1 MSRFRF
7 SRPSHG
13 WGARGTG
20 VPCPACGEGE
30 LEVRFGCLSTRFAC
44 ATCAKPF
51 DLADLVQRLDEEQ
64 FEILAGLVGDRLS
77 DRVG

>member
-1 MSRFRF
+1 VSPLRF
-7 SRPSHG
+7 SRPSYV

-44 ATCAKPF
+44 SKCREPF
-51 DLADLVQRLDEEQ
+51 LLADLVERLDEGQ
-64 FEILAGLVGDRLS
+64 FETLAGLVGDRLS